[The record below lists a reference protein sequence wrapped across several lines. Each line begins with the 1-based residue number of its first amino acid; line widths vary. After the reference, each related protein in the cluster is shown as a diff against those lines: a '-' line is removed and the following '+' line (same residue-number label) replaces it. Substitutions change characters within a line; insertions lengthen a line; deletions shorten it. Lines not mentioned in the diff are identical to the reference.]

1 MDNAKF
7 RHKHTLLGPKNV
19 LPRSKLSDL
28 QSQRLWEG
36 HGQSGSQSLSVGL
49 PHFLP
54 EGGHGMDS
62 VGVDMELDAVP
73 CSQSQDD
80 HSLAFPPITPSTSAS
95 PLQPITSSPQRTSW
109 HLPTFFTPEPV
120 RVSQQQV
127 PSSAT
132 PSDLRGSHDAHI
144 MRIEAPNMPLFTLS
158 SSSYIEER
166 PQSTE
171 SMPPSSSFPRC
182 ILPVM
187 STILS
192 LNLVAIASAL
202 RNRPAYR
209 PTSLRR
215 MNLMCRTCFPLSL
228 T

>member
-1 MDNAKF
+1 MPNFATTTPYSDPKTYF
-7 RHKHTLLGPKNV
+7 RG
-19 LPRSKLSDL
+19 RSFLICSH
-28 QSQRLWEG
+28 SA
-36 HGQSGSQSLSVGL
+36 SGKGTADQEANHYRSVCL
-49 PHFLP
+49 HFLP

-62 VGVDMELDAVP
+62 VGVDMELDVVP
-73 CSQSQDD
+73 CSQAQDD
-80 HSLAFPPITPSTSAS
+80 LSLAFPPITPSTSAS

-132 PSDLRGSHDAHI
+132 PSDLRESHDAHI
-144 MRIEAPNMPLFTLS
+144 MRIEAPHVPLFTLS

-187 STILS
+187 STIYHLS
-192 LNLVAIASAL
+192 
-202 RNRPAYR
+202 
-209 PTSLRR
+209 SLQ
-215 MNLMCRTCFPLSL
+215 
-228 T
+228 